1 MIIRSILRRPAFAGT
16 VALTTGLTG
25 LLTLLPVSVSTPT
38 ATATAATTA
47 ASTVTAGSRA
57 DPGREVS
64 RPADPALLY
73 RPGTHVRA
81 AAGAPAPPKDVSALS
96 WVVADAR
103 TGAVLA
109 ARDAHRALPPAS
121 TLKTLFAVTVLPR
134 IPSDARHSVTEADL
148 AGIGDGSSLVGVA
161 PGQTYDVADLWR
173 GVFLSSGNDAVRVL
187 AGMNGGWDSTITQM
201 QSKARELG
209 AKDTHVVSPDGYDE
223 PGQVSSA
230 YDLAVFGRAGLKLPA
245 FAEHCATVE
254 AQFPGRDGSTF
265 GIQNTNKL
273 LTGAGGVQRYR
284 GLIGVKNGYTTN
296 AGNTLVA
303 AARRGDRTLLATV
316 MNPQSGASQA
326 VYEEARTLLDWGFA
340 AAPAVTPVGSLEP
353 PRPPTPPRQAA
364 EEEKQGPV
372 ARAGRATGPGGT
384 DTVRP
389 AAGARATGATAAGT
403 GAAGAGHLAAA
414 TGSEPADEPSAPF
427 GYIVPIA
434 FIGAA
439 CLAALALFLVRRGAR
454 RRREPADP
462 HRMQPLP

>member
-1 MIIRSILRRPAFAGT
+1 MIIRSLLRPAFAGP
-16 VALTTGLTG
+16 VALTTGLAG
-25 LLTLLPVSVSTPT
+25 LLTLLPASVSTPT
-38 ATATAATTA
+38 AIATAATATTTTA
-47 ASTVTAGSRA
+47 AV
-57 DPGREVS
+57 
-64 RPADPALLY
+64 PADPSPLY
-73 RPGTHVRA
+73 RPGTQVRA
-81 AAGAPAPPKDVSALS
+81 ASGAPAPPKSVSALS

-109 ARDAHRALPPAS
+109 ARNAHRALPPAS

-134 IPSDARHSVTEADL
+134 IPSDARHDVTEADL
-148 AGIGDGSSLVGVA
+148 TGIGDGSSMVGVA

-187 AGMNGGWDSTITQM
+187 AGMNGGWDSTIAQM

-209 AKDTHVVSPDGYDE
+209 AKDTRVVSPDGYDE

-230 YDLAVFGRAGLKLPA
+230 YDLAVFARAGLKLPA
-245 FAEHCATVE
+245 FAKHCATVD
-254 AQFPGRDGSTF
+254 AQFPGRGDSTF

-273 LTGAGGVQRYR
+273 LTGADGVERYR

-353 PRPPTPPRQAA
+353 PRPPSPPRQAA

-372 ARAGRATGPGGT
+372 ARAGAAPAT
-384 DTVRP
+384 
-389 AAGARATGATAAGT
+389 
-403 GAAGAGHLAAA
+403 
-414 TGSEPADEPSAPF
+414 
-427 GYIVPIA
+427 
-434 FIGAA
+434 
-439 CLAALALFLVRRGAR
+439 
-454 RRREPADP
+454 
-462 HRMQPLP
+462 

>member
-1 MIIRSILRRPAFAGT
+1 MIIRSLLRPAFAGT
-16 VALTTGLTG
+16 VALTTGLAG
-25 LLTLLPVSVSTPT
+25 LLTLLPASVSTPT
-38 ATATAATTA
+38 ATAATAATVTA
-47 ASTVTAGSRA
+47 AV
-57 DPGREVS
+57 
-64 RPADPALLY
+64 PADPSLLY

-81 AAGAPAPPKDVSALS
+81 ASGAPAPPKDVSALS

-121 TLKTLFAVTVLPR
+121 TLKTLFAVTALPR

-187 AGMNGGWDSTITQM
+187 AGMNGGWGSTITQM
-201 QSKARELG
+201 QAKARELG
-209 AKDTHVVSPDGYDE
+209 AKDTRVVSPDGYDE

-230 YDLAVFGRAGLKLPA
+230 YDLTVFARAGLKLPA
-245 FAEHCATVE
+245 FAKHCATVE
-254 AQFPGRDGSTF
+254 AQFPGRAGSTF

-273 LTGAGGVQRYR
+273 LTGAGGVERYR

-353 PRPPTPPRQAA
+353 PRPPSPPRQAA
-364 EEEKQGPV
+364 EEAKQGPV
-372 ARAGRATGPGGT
+372 ASAGRAAGPGGES
-384 DTVRP
+384 VRS
-389 AAGARATGATAAGT
+389 AAGARPAYLTAPT
-403 GAAGAGHLAAA
+403 R
-414 TGSEPADEPSAPF
+414 SEPADRSSAPS
-427 GYIVPIA
+427 GYLLPIV
-434 FIGAA
+434 FIGSA
-439 CLAALALFLVRRGAR
+439 CLAALALFLVRRSAR
-454 RRREPADP
+454 RRRHPAN
-462 HRMQPLP
+462 PLL

>member
-1 MIIRSILRRPAFAGT
+1 MIIRSILRPAFTGT
-16 VALTTGLTG
+16 VALTTGLAG
-25 LLTLLPVSVSTPT
+25 LLTLLPASVSTS
-38 ATATAATTA
+38 TATAATTT
-47 ASTVTAGSRA
+47 STVAAGSRA

-64 RPADPALLY
+64 RPTDPSLLY
-73 RPGTHVRA
+73 RPGTQVRM

-96 WVVADAR
+96 WVVADAG

-230 YDLAVFGRAGLKLPA
+230 YDLAVFGRAGLALPA

-254 AQFPGRDGSTF
+254 ARFPGRDGSTF

-273 LTGAGGVQRYR
+273 LTGAGGVQRYP

-353 PRPPTPPRQAA
+353 PRPPTPPRRAA

-372 ARAGRATGPGGT
+372 ARAGRATGPGT
-384 DTVRP
+384 DSVRP
-389 AAGARATGATAAGT
+389 AAGARAT
-403 GAAGAGHLAAA
+403 AAGAGHLAAV
-414 TGSEPADEPSAPF
+414 TRSGPADEPSAPF
-427 GYIVPIA
+427 GYIVPIV

-462 HRMQPLP
+462 HRMRPLP

>member
-1 MIIRSILRRPAFAGT
+1 MIIRSLLRPAFAGP
-16 VALTTGLTG
+16 VALTTGLAG
-25 LLTLLPVSVSTPT
+25 LLTLLPASVSTPT
-38 ATATAATTA
+38 ATAATATATTA
-47 ASTVTAGSRA
+47 TAA
-57 DPGREVS
+57 V
-64 RPADPALLY
+64 PADPSLLY
-73 RPGTHVRA
+73 RPGTQVRA
-81 AAGAPAPPKDVSALS
+81 ASGAPAPPKGVSALS

-109 ARDAHRALPPAS
+109 ARNAHRALPPAS

-134 IPSDARHSVTEADL
+134 IPSDARHDVTEADL
-148 AGIGDGSSLVGVA
+148 TGIGHGSSMVGVA

-187 AGMNGGWDSTITQM
+187 ARMNGGWESTITQM

-209 AKDTHVVSPDGYDE
+209 AKDTRVVSPDGYDE

-230 YDLAVFGRAGLKLPA
+230 YDLAVFARAGLKLPA
-245 FAEHCATVE
+245 FAKHCATVD
-254 AQFPGRDGSTF
+254 AQFPGRGDSTF

-273 LTGAGGVQRYR
+273 LTGADGVERYR

-353 PRPPTPPRQAA
+353 PRPPSPPRQAA

-372 ARAGRATGPGGT
+372 ARAGRAAGPGGES
-384 DTVRP
+384 VRP
-389 AAGARATGATAAGT
+389 AAATPSA
-403 GAAGAGHLAAA
+403 HLAAA
-414 TGSEPADEPSAPF
+414 TRSEPAARSSAPS
-427 GYIVPIA
+427 GYLLPIV

-439 CLAALALFLVRRGAR
+439 CLAASALFLVRRAAR
-454 RRREPADP
+454 RRRQPAN
-462 HRMQPLP
+462 QLV

>member
-1 MIIRSILRRPAFAGT
+1 M
-16 VALTTGLTG
+16 
-25 LLTLLPVSVSTPT
+25 
-38 ATATAATTA
+38 
-47 ASTVTAGSRA
+47 
-57 DPGREVS
+57 
-64 RPADPALLY
+64 
-73 RPGTHVRA
+73 
-81 AAGAPAPPKDVSALS
+81 
-96 WVVADAR
+96 VADAR

-121 TLKTLFAVTVLPR
+121 TLKTLFALTALPR

-187 AGMNGGWDSTITQM
+187 AGMNGGWDATIAQM
-201 QSKARELG
+201 QAKARELG
-209 AKDTHVVSPDGYDE
+209 AKDTRVISPDGYDE

-230 YDLAVFGRAGLKLPA
+230 YDLTVFARAGLKLPA

-254 AQFPGRDGSTF
+254 AMFPGRDGSTF

-353 PRPPTPPRQAA
+353 PRPPSPPRRAA
-364 EEEKQGPV
+364 EVEKLGPV
-372 ARAGRATGPGGT
+372 ARAARAAGPGPAS
-384 DTVRP
+384 VRP
-389 AAGARATGATAAGT
+389 AAGPGAPR
-403 GAAGAGHLAAA
+403 HAA
-414 TGSEPADEPSAPF
+414 TTRPEAADRSSAPS
-427 GYIVPIA
+427 GYFLPMV
-434 FIGAA
+434 FTGAA
-439 CLAALALFLVRRGAR
+439 CLAALALFLVRRAAR
-454 RRREPADP
+454 RRRHPAN
-462 HRMQPLP
+462 PLL

>member
-1 MIIRSILRRPAFAGT
+1 MIIRSFLRPAFVGP
-16 VALTTGLTG
+16 VALATGLTG
-25 LLTLLPVSVSTPT
+25 LLTLLPASVSTP
-38 ATATAATTA
+38 ATAATVA
-47 ASTVTAGSRA
+47 AGSRA
-57 DPGREVS
+57 DPGREVT

-81 AAGAPAPPKDVSALS
+81 ASGAPAPPKGVSALS
-96 WVVADAR
+96 WVVADAG

-109 ARDAHRALPPAS
+109 AHDAHRALPPAS

-134 IPSDARHSVTEADL
+134 IPSGTRHNVTEADL

-161 PGQTYDVADLWR
+161 PGLTYDVADLWR

-187 AGMNGGWDSTITQM
+187 ARMNGGWESTITHM

-230 YDLAVFGRAGLKLPA
+230 YDLAVFGRAGLELPA
-245 FAEHCATVE
+245 FAEHCATVD
-254 AQFPGRDGSTF
+254 AQFPGRNGSTF
-265 GIQNTNKL
+265 GIRNTNKL
-273 LTGAGGVQRYR
+273 LTGADGVQRYR
-284 GLIGVKNGYTTN
+284 GVIGVKNGYTTN

-303 AARRGDRTLLATV
+303 AARRGDRTLLVSV

-353 PRPPTPPRQAA
+353 PRPPAPPRRAA
-364 EEEKQGPV
+364 EAEKRGPV
-372 ARAGRATGPGGT
+372 ARAGRATGPVTGA
-384 DTVRP
+384 VRP
-389 AAGARATGATAAGT
+389 AAAGARAA
-403 GAAGAGHLAAA
+403 HLAAA
-414 TGSEPADEPSAPF
+414 PRSEPADRPTTPSGSF
-427 GYIVPIA
+427 GYVVPIA

-439 CLAALALFLVRRGAR
+439 CLAALALFLVRRAAR
-454 RRREPADP
+454 RHREPADP
-462 HRMQPLP
+462 HQVQPLP

>member
-1 MIIRSILRRPAFAGT
+1 MIIRSLLRPAFAGT

-25 LLTLLPVSVSTPT
+25 LLTLLPASVSTPT
-38 ATATAATTA
+38 ATAATAAPVTA
-47 ASTVTAGSRA
+47 AV
-57 DPGREVS
+57 
-64 RPADPALLY
+64 PADPSLLY

-81 AAGAPAPPKDVSALS
+81 ASGAPAPPKDVSALS

-109 ARDAHRALPPAS
+109 ARDAHRTLPPAS
-121 TLKTLFAVTVLPR
+121 TLKTLFAVTALPR
-134 IPSDARHSVTEADL
+134 IPSDARLSVTEADL
-148 AGIGDGSSLVGVA
+148 AGIGAGSSLVGVA
-161 PGQTYDVADLWR
+161 PGQTYNVADLWR

-201 QSKARELG
+201 QAKARELG
-209 AKDTHVVSPDGYDE
+209 AKDTRVVSPDGYDE

-230 YDLAVFGRAGLKLPA
+230 YDLTVFARAGLKLPA
-245 FAEHCATVE
+245 FAKHCATVE

-273 LTGAGGVQRYR
+273 LTGAGGVERYR

-326 VYEEARTLLDWGFA
+326 VYEEARTLLDWGFT

-353 PRPPTPPRQAA
+353 PPPPSPPRQAA
-364 EEEKQGPV
+364 EVEKQGPV
-372 ARAGRATGPGGT
+372 ARAGRATGPGLES
-384 DTVRP
+384 VR
-389 AAGARATGATAAGT
+389 AAGARSA
-403 GAAGAGHLAAA
+403 HLAAVA
-414 TGSEPADEPSAPF
+414 RSEPADRSSAPS
-427 GYIVPIA
+427 GYFLPIV

-439 CLAALALFLVRRGAR
+439 CLAALALFLVRRSAR
-454 RRREPADP
+454 RRRHPADP
-462 HRMQPLP
+462 LL